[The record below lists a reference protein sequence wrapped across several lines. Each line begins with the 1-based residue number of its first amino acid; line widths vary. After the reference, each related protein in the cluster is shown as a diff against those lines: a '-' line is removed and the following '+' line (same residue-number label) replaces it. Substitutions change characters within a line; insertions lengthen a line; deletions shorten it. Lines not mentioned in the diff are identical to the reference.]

1 MADSSPHTSIPST
14 DDPTALARY
23 GRLDVVARLLV
34 EGEIMGQHKSPFKGA
49 SVEFTE
55 HRHYYPGDEIRH
67 IDWRAYGKTG
77 KYYVKEFEEETNLRC
92 HLLVDASGSMSYGQS
107 TLSKFEYSCQF
118 AAALGFLLLNQRDAV
133 GLTLFDTDIR
143 DRIEPSTSMLTFQQL
158 TETLQRSEPGAESSL
173 ATAFATLISTLKRRC
188 LVVIIS
194 DLLDDPEAILTALTQ
209 FRHERHELI
218 LFHIVAPEEAEFP
231 FARPSQFR
239 NLEQAGHRLLV
250 DPHRLRHRYLDRF
263 GRFCSQF
270 EQLATDPGIDYQRVL
285 TSDPYAM
292 ALGSYLSSRARRRRR
307 QR

>member
-1 MADSSPHTSIPST
+1 MTTPSPTNPIPSA

-23 GRLDVVARLLV
+23 GRLDVVAKLLV
-34 EGEIMGQHKSPFKGA
+34 EGESMGQHKSPFKGS

-77 KYYVKEFEEETNLRC
+77 KYYVKEFEDETNLRC
-92 HLLVDASGSMSYGQS
+92 HLLVDASGSMAYGQS
-107 TLSKFEYSCQF
+107 TLSKFAYSSQL
-118 AAALGFLLLNQRDAV
+118 AAALGFLLLTQRDAV
-133 GLTLFDTDIR
+133 GLTLFDSDVR
-143 DRIEPSTSMLTFQQL
+143 ARIEPSTSMLTFQQL
-158 TETLQRSEPGAESSL
+158 TDTLQKCTPGIEGSL
-173 ATAFATLISTLKRRC
+173 ADTFASLIPTLKRRC

-194 DLLDDPEAILTALTQ
+194 DLLDDPEAVLSALRQ

-239 NLEQAGHRLLV
+239 NLEQDGHRLLV

-263 GRFCSQF
+263 SRFCNQF
-270 EQLATDPGIDYQRVL
+270 ERLATDPGIDYQRLL
-285 TSDPYAM
+285 TSDPYST
-292 ALGSYLSSRARRRRR
+292 ALGSYLSSRSRRRR